1 MKITKRQLKR
11 IIKEESQRLFN
22 EAYDLNKI
30 DANKSTGFYLGDET
44 GGVEAAGDILNPD
57 DLIKLAETL
66 EGLYS
71 GKIKPEG
78 MVGFDLD

>member
-1 MKITKRQLKR
+1 MKITKRQLRR

-30 DANKSTGFYLGDET
+30 DANMGTGFYLGDET

>member
-1 MKITKRQLKR
+1 MRLTKRQLTR

>member
-1 MKITKRQLKR
+1 MG
-11 IIKEESQRLFN
+11 
-22 EAYDLNKI
+22 
-30 DANKSTGFYLGDET
+30 TGFYLGDET